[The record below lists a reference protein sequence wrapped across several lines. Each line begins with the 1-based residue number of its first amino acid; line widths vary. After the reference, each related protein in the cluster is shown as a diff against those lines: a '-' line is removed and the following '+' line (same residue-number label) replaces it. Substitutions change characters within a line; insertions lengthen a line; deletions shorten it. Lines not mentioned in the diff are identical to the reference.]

1 MDQQDVRGILERVR
15 AGECSIDQAVLE
27 LKMEPF
33 KDLGFAKID
42 RHRGLR
48 QGAAEVIYGAG
59 KTPEQIRDIAASM
72 YKDGQAA
79 VLITRMSPE
88 AAQVTG
94 AALPLI
100 YNQLGRVGIV
110 GEIPP
115 PRGEGRIV
123 VATGGTS
130 DMPVAEE
137 AALTA
142 QVLGNQVVRLY
153 DVGVAG
159 LHRTLAHLEDLMS
172 ARVIIAIAGMEGA
185 LASVIGGL
193 ADCPVIAVPTSVGYG
208 ASFGG
213 LSALLSMLNSCASGV
228 SVVNIDNGF
237 GAGYLAS
244 MINQIERKEVIS

>member
-1 MDQQDVRGILERVR
+1 MDNELRQ
-15 AGECSIDQAVLE
+15 VLE
-27 LKMEPF
+27 GVREGRLTVDEAAVRLRSEPF
-33 KDLGFAKID
+33 RDIGYAKVDL
-42 RHRGLR
+42 HRKTR

-59 KTPEQIRDIAASM
+59 KTPEQIIGIAGVM
-72 YKDGQAA
+72 VERGQGPI
-79 VLITRMSPE
+79 LITRLGEE
-88 AAQVTG
+88 AAAEVG
-94 AALPLI
+94 RVHALD
-100 YNQLGRVGIV
+100 YHRDARVGII
-110 GEIPP
+110 GQLPP
-115 PRGEGRIV
+115 PGGLGTVV

-130 DMPVAEE
+130 DIPVAEE

-142 QVLGNQVVRLY
+142 QVLGNRVTRLY

-159 LHRTLAHLEDLMS
+159 LHRTLAHLDEIMGAS
-172 ARVIIAIAGMEGA
+172 VIVAIAGMEGA

-208 ASFGG
+208 ASFHG

-244 MINQIERKEVIS
+244 MINHMDRRDG

>member
-1 MDQQDVRGILERVR
+1 MDQQDVRGILEDVR
-15 AGECSIDQAVLE
+15 TGARTVDQAVLA

-72 YKDGQAA
+72 RKDGEAA
-79 VLITRMSPE
+79 VLITRMSRE
-88 AAQVTG
+88 AAEVVAKT
-94 AALPLI
+94 LPLE
-100 YNQLGRVGIV
+100 YNETGRVGIV
-110 GEIPP
+110 GGMPEPT
-115 PRGEGRIV
+115 GAGKIV

-159 LHRTLAHLEDLMS
+159 LHRTLAHLEDIMS

-244 MINQIERKEVIS
+244 MINHL

>member
-1 MDQQDVRGILERVR
+1 MRMEQKKLTELLEQVADGRVR
-15 AGECSIDQAVLE
+15 VDQAL
-27 LKMEPF
+27 LHLTLAPF
-33 KDLGFAKID
+33 EDLGFAKLD
-42 RHRGLR
+42 THRGIR
-48 QGAAEVIYGAG
+48 QGIAEVIYGAG
-59 KTPEQIRDIAASM
+59 KTPEQIRDIAAAM
-72 YKDGQAA
+72 QKQGQKTI
-79 VLITRMSPE
+79 LITRMSEE
-88 AAQVTG
+88 AAELVSK
-94 AALPLI
+94 ALPLQYHRI
-100 YNQLGRVGIV
+100 GKLGIV
-110 GEIPP
+110 GEMPEP
-115 PRGEGRIV
+115 DGYGSIV

-142 QVLGNQVVRLY
+142 EVLGNRVVRLY

-159 LHRTLAHLEDLMS
+159 LHRLLAHGEELMQ

-185 LASVIGGL
+185 LASVVGGL

-244 MINQIERKEVIS
+244 MINHMGGKA

>member
-1 MDQQDVRGILERVR
+1 MDQEYVRGLLEQVK
-15 AGECSIDQAVLE
+15 AGECSVDQAVLQ

-33 KDLGFAKID
+33 QDLGFAKID

-72 YKDGQAA
+72 REGGEKA

-88 AAQVTG
+88 AAQTVG
-94 AALPLI
+94 EAMPLR
-100 YNQLGRVGIV
+100 YDKLSGTGIV
-110 GEIPP
+110 GEMPEP
-115 PRGEGRIV
+115 TGVGTIV

-142 QVLGNQVVRLY
+142 QVLGNRVLRLY

-159 LHRTLAHLEDLMS
+159 LHRTLNHLEEIMS
-172 ARVIIAIAGMEGA
+172 ARVIVAIAGMEGA

-244 MINQIERKEVIS
+244 MINHLK

>member
-1 MDQQDVRGILERVR
+1 MEQNELRELLRQVSSGDLSVE
-15 AGECSIDQAVLE
+15 QAL
-27 LKMEPF
+27 LQIKLAPF
-33 KDLGFAKID
+33 TDLGYAMLD
-42 RHRGLR
+42 DHRAVR
-48 QGAAEVIYGAG
+48 QGIAEVIYGAG
-59 KTPEQIRDIAASM
+59 KTPEQIRDIAAALL
-72 YKDGQAA
+72 DRGQKL
-79 VLITRMSPE
+79 VLITRMSE
-88 AAQVTG
+88 AAAELTG
-94 AALPLI
+94 GSLPLQYHKI
-100 YNQLGRVGIV
+100 GRVGIV
-110 GEIPP
+110 GELPAP
-115 PRGEGRIV
+115 DGDGSIV

-137 AALTA
+137 AAITA
-142 QVLGNQVVRLY
+142 EALGNHVIRLY

-159 LHRTLAHLEDLMS
+159 LHRLLSHVAEIME

-193 ADCPVIAVPTSVGYG
+193 ADVPVIAVPTSVGYG

-244 MINQIERKEVIS
+244 MINHLGGKK